1 MKKGLVA
8 MLFLACAA
16 LLAGNVVVY
25 IGEDRKGP
33 EILVPQE
40 EITYVAGTDTSALLN
55 GVTAQDNR
63 DGDVTDTVTIESI
76 IPNADQT
83 GASVIYVA
91 KDSKNNVTKETRT
104 IVYSTDANQAAAQAA
119 AEQAAADQAAQDQAA
134 AEQAAQGDAAGERAQ
149 TTDDGAAQNEAAI
162 AALSAESPRF
172 YLTQYSDARALR
184 EGEYEDM
191 SSAYVNMMDLR
202 FDESYVRGET
212 WSWFNDAYDLMLE
225 FLREGCYRVYPYQ
238 VTVPVKMVNG
248 QEYTIDHGWKNRGKA
263 YCPTNIPQYQDRF
276 KVAFA
281 LLNTET
287 GEIVGDNIF
296 FDETADPSEWTEDG
310 GPVGYSLKVT
320 PENVP
325 AGYYN
330 IGVAIID
337 MFAGDPA
344 TGDYRP
350 GIQLSAQN
358 ETTATGW
365 LKVKKIAVTDK

>member
-25 IGEDRKGP
+25 IGEDRNGP
-33 EILVPQE
+33 EISVPQE

-55 GVTAQDNR
+55 GVTAQDDR

-83 GASVIYVA
+83 GASVVYVA

-172 YLTQYSDARALR
+172 YLTQYSVELERGAELNELSYVQDISDDEDSRDELYQGIR
-184 EGEYEDM
+184 ISGEVDTNTPGEYTLEYHVVD
-191 SSAYVNMMDLR
+191 SDGNNSNVAQLR
-202 FDESYVRGET
+202 
-212 WSWFNDAYDLMLE
+212 
-225 FLREGCYRVYPYQ
+225 
-238 VTVPVKMVNG
+238 VTVK
-248 QEYTIDHGWKNRGKA
+248 
-263 YCPTNIPQYQDRF
+263 
-276 KVAFA
+276 
-281 LLNTET
+281 
-287 GEIVGDNIF
+287 
-296 FDETADPSEWTEDG
+296 
-310 GPVGYSLKVT
+310 
-320 PENVP
+320 
-325 AGYYN
+325 
-330 IGVAIID
+330 
-337 MFAGDPA
+337 
-344 TGDYRP
+344 
-350 GIQLSAQN
+350 
-358 ETTATGW
+358 
-365 LKVKKIAVTDK
+365 

>member
-25 IGEDRKGP
+25 IGEDRNGP
-33 EILVPQE
+33 EISVPQE

-83 GASVIYVA
+83 GASVVYVA

-134 AEQAAQGDAAGERAQ
+134 AEQVAQGDAAGESAQ

-172 YLTQYSDARALR
+172 YLTQYSVEVERGADLNELSYVQEISDDKDSRDELYQGIQISG
-184 EGEYEDM
+184 EVDTNTPGEY
-191 SSAYVNMMDLR
+191 
-202 FDESYVRGET
+202 T
-212 WSWFNDAYDLMLE
+212 LE
-225 FLREGCYRVYPYQ
+225 YHV
-238 VTVPVKMVNG
+238 V
-248 QEYTIDHGWKNRGKA
+248 D
-263 YCPTNIPQYQDRF
+263 
-276 KVAFA
+276 
-281 LLNTET
+281 
-287 GEIVGDNIF
+287 
-296 FDETADPSEWTEDG
+296 SDG
-310 GPVGYSLKVT
+310 NNSNAAQLKVT
-320 PENVP
+320 
-325 AGYYN
+325 
-330 IGVAIID
+330 
-337 MFAGDPA
+337 
-344 TGDYRP
+344 
-350 GIQLSAQN
+350 
-358 ETTATGW
+358 
-365 LKVKKIAVTDK
+365 VKE